1 MGDCSALTTGFAAE
15 SAEER
20 WATKDGL
27 ACLMEVHAVSLA
39 SRREKGQERRP
50 GLPDGGAR
58 CERYLPPLPV
68 PNSWLP
74 FVWRSSGHE
83 LLFQQSVGSLESAD
97 LWLVLWAGLHIPR
110 CTVWLLSFKKKK
122 SDENLK

>member
-1 MGDCSALTTGFAAE
+1 MGYKRRPGLPDGGTCCE
-15 SAEER
+15 S
-20 WATKDGL
+20 
-27 ACLMEVHAVSLA
+27 CL
-39 SRREKGQERRP
+39 QERERAGKTP

-122 SDENLK
+122 K